1 MIKGFLRN
9 GLCRSL
15 GVFKRRTNHELA
27 NAIIIKVDREYYHKI
42 NRRCPRTEEP
52 SFMVLR
58 KLEEGFDIREYDPQI
73 RAASPMGNKNRS
85 FCVLAGYVFGQNDR
99 REKIGM
105 TVL

>member
-1 MIKGFLRN
+1 
-9 GLCRSL
+9 
-15 GVFKRRTNHELA
+15 
-27 NAIIIKVDREYYHKI
+27 
-42 NRRCPRTEEP
+42 
-52 SFMVLR
+52 MVLR